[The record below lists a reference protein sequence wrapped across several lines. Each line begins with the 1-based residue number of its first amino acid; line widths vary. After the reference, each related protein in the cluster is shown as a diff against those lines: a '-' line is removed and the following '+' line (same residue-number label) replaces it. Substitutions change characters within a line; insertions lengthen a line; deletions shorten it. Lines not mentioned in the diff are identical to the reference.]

1 MHPLRGG
8 GRESLIARGGERTEN
23 AVTRGPDFA
32 ERIAAL
38 KAAKR
43 AVILAHNYQPEDIQD
58 VADFV
63 GDSLELSR
71 KAAALDAEVI
81 VFCGVHFMAE
91 TAAVLAPSKTV
102 LLPDLAAG
110 CPMADTINAEELRD
124 WKARY
129 PGRKV
134 VAYINTTAEVK
145 AESDVCCTSA
155 NAVAIVA
162 ALPDPEILFVPD
174 RNLAAYVAR
183 KTGKTILA
191 WDGYCCIHHRITPAD
206 VLAKKALYPE
216 AEVWAHPEC
225 RAEVHALAD
234 RVLSTGQMLVEA
246 ARTEKAAVIFATEA
260 GFLVRLRRTN
270 PRPRFVPAR
279 DAALCA
285 NMKVIPPEEVLRALE
300 TGTFRIEVAP
310 DVAARA
316 RRAIEAMIRTP

>member
-1 MHPLRGG
+1 
-8 GRESLIARGGERTEN
+8 
-23 AVTRGPDFA
+23 VTNGPDVV

-38 KAAKR
+38 KKAKN
-43 AVILAHNYQPEDIQD
+43 AVILAHNYQPEDIQRL
-58 VADFV
+58 ADFI

-71 KAAALDAEVI
+71 KAAALEAEII

-110 CPMADTINAEELRD
+110 CPMADTISAEELRD

-145 AESDVCCTSA
+145 AESDLCCTSA
-155 NAVAIVA
+155 NAVPLVA

-174 RNLAAYVAR
+174 RNLAAYIAR
-183 KTGKTILA
+183 MTGKKIIA
-191 WDGYCCIHHRITPAD
+191 WDGYCCIHHRISTAD
-206 VLAKKALYPE
+206 VQAKKALFPE

-234 RVLSTGQMLVEA
+234 RILSTGQMLVEA
-246 ARTEKAAVIFATEA
+246 ARTGKATVIFATEA
-260 GFLVRLRRTN
+260 GFIVRLRAAN
-270 PRPRFVPAR
+270 PRTRFVPAR

-285 NMKVIPPEEVLRALE
+285 NMKVISPEEVLRALE
-300 TGTFRIEVAP
+300 TMTFRVEVAP
-310 DVAARA
+310 DIAARA
-316 RRAIEAMIRTP
+316 RRAIEAMIRTS

>member
-1 MHPLRGG
+1 M
-8 GRESLIARGGERTEN
+8 TN
-23 AVTRGPDFA
+23 GPDVV

-38 KAAKR
+38 KKAKN

-58 VADFV
+58 IADFI

-71 KAAALDAEVI
+71 KAAAAEAEVI

-91 TAAVLAPSKTV
+91 TAAVLSPSKTV

-110 CPMADTINAEELRD
+110 CPMADTITAEELRE

-145 AESDVCCTSA
+145 AESDLCCTSA
-155 NAVAIVA
+155 NAVTLVA

-174 RNLAAYVAR
+174 KNLAAYVAR
-183 KTGKTILA
+183 MTGKRIIA
-191 WDGYCCIHHRITPAD
+191 WDGFCCIHHRIAPAD
-206 VLAKKALYPE
+206 VQAKKALYPE

-234 RVLSTGQMLVEA
+234 RILSTGQMLAEA
-246 ARTEKAAVIFATEA
+246 ARTDRATVIFATEA
-260 GFLVRLRRTN
+260 GFIVRLRKTN
-270 PRPRFVPAR
+270 PRTRFVPAR
-279 DAALCA
+279 EAALCA
-285 NMKVIPPEEVLRALE
+285 NMKVISPEEVLRALE
-300 TGTFRIEVAP
+300 TGTFRVEVAP
-310 DVAARA
+310 DIAARA
-316 RRAIEAMIRTP
+316 RRAIEAMIRTS